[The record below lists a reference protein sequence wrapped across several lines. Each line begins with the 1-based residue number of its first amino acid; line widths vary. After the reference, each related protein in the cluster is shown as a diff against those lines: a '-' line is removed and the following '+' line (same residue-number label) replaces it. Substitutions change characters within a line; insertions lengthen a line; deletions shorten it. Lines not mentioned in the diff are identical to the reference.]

1 MECNNHQAQPRGYVG
16 AGFDRL
22 VSWMIGY
29 PPERCSFTTQALRI
43 PVSDGLTRIELAA
56 DLYQPLRHDGAKP
69 LGTVLVRSP
78 YGRSI
83 PIALTA
89 RPYAARGYQVLLVS
103 SRGTFGSGGDFD
115 PFRTEAQDGKA
126 VVEWMRKQSWYTGTF
141 ATVGG
146 SYLGYV
152 QWALLVDPPKDL
164 VAAVPG
170 VSPHD
175 FSRCIWESGAF
186 NLDILRWADMVAKQ
200 EQPFSLWD
208 TLGLFGTRKLDS
220 ALSGIP
226 LAQAVQTHQ
235 GGKTPWLDTMLAKP
249 DMSDP
254 FYAPMQHGAAL
265 ERSNIPILIITGW
278 YDLFLEQ
285 SIEQY
290 VRLKERGCNVSLT
303 VGPWAHFKSGTAKQM
318 SRHGFDWIEE
328 HLAGSSEA
336 KRSVAVQ
343 YFVTGADEWRSEA
356 TFPPKTHSCEFH
368 LHGGGRLLEQPP
380 STTVTSSTFTFD
392 PRQPTPTI
400 GGNGLSLGSG
410 ICDDIP
416 LAKRSDVLVF
426 DTAPLEG
433 DLEFCGKP
441 TIKLAHS
448 SSSAFADIFVRV
460 SEVDKNGK
468 SHNITEGFKRL
479 DTERDDSADLKLAL
493 NHCAH
498 RFLEGKRIRLLVAGG
513 NFPQY
518 ARNHGVENLD
528 NTGSEM
534 RAVKHTI
541 HHDAVRMSKVVFPV
555 RSFRPR

>member
-1 MECNNHQAQPRGYVG
+1 MESNNHPAQPRGYIG
-16 AGFDRL
+16 AGLDRL
-22 VSWMIGY
+22 VAWMTGY

-43 PVSDGLTRIELAA
+43 PVSDGLSRIELAA
-56 DLYQPLRHDGAKP
+56 DLYQPLRPDGAKP
-69 LGTVLVRSP
+69 LGTVLMRSP

-83 PIALTA
+83 PIALTS
-89 RPYAARGYQVLLVS
+89 RPYAARGYQVLVVS

-126 VVEWMRKQSWYTGTF
+126 VVEWMRKQSWYTGRF

-152 QWALLVDPPKDL
+152 QWALLVDPPKDM

-175 FSRCIWESGAF
+175 FSRCIWETGAF
-186 NLDILRWADMVAKQ
+186 NLDILRWADMTAKQ
-200 EQPFSLWD
+200 ERPFAILD
-208 TLGLFGTRKLDS
+208 LLGLFGTRKLDR
-220 ALSGIP
+220 ALNGIP
-226 LAQAVQTHQ
+226 LAQTAQAHQ

-249 DMSDP
+249 NLSDP
-254 FYAPMQHGAAL
+254 FYAPMQYGAAL

-278 YDLFLEQ
+278 YDLFIEQ

-290 VRLKERGCNVSLT
+290 MRLKERGCIVNLT
-303 VGPWAHFKSGTAKQM
+303 VGPWAHFKSGTSKEM
-318 SRHGFDWIEE
+318 SLHGFDWIEE
-328 HLAGSSEA
+328 HLGGSAVA
-336 KRSVAVQ
+336 KRSFAVQ
-343 YFVTGADEWRSEA
+343 YFVTGVDEWRSDA
-356 TFPPKTHSCEFH
+356 SFPPETYSCSFH
-368 LHGGGRLLEQPP
+368 LHGDGKLLEARP
-380 STTVTSSTFTFD
+380 SATHTFSKFTFD
-392 PRQPTPTI
+392 PQQPTPTF

-410 ICDDIP
+410 LCDDTL

-426 DTAPLEG
+426 DTAPLES
-433 DLEFCGKP
+433 DLEFCGRP
-441 TIKLAHS
+441 TIELAHS

-479 DTERDDSADLKLAL
+479 DPERGDSVDLKLAL
-493 NHCAH
+493 NHSAH

-528 NTGSEM
+528 NRGSEM
-534 RAVKHTI
+534 RAVEHTV
-541 HHDAVRMSKVVFPV
+541 HHDAVHVSKVVFPV
-555 RSFRPR
+555 RSFRRR